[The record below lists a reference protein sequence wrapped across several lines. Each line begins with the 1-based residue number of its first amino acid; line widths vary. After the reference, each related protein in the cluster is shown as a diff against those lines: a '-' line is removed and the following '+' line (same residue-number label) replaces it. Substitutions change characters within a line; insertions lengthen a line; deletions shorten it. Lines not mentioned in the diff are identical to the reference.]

1 MAWLSIGE
9 RERALSELERLCE
22 ARSPWMRAI
31 GVEPHWDPVR
41 ADPRFQALMRK
52 ARFRGQS

>member
-1 MAWLSIGE
+1 MTHSTVAFGTFEFDLSTGE
-9 RERALSELERLCE
+9 LRSKGTRVAL
-22 ARSPWMRAI
+22 
-31 GVEPHWDPVR
+31 HWVPTR